1 MMMTHPGWLCNS
13 WESSFRYYTQ
23 LYCYRIKGCWMYV
36 DGWERDTEVMWMK
49 EGREPKQGTTSN
61 ILPWFT
67 REDLLSSSNTSPIGS
82 HILHSPSPTS
92 LSSLS
97 YSISFLLYPSLFLSL
112 SHSITQPDNVATLLL
127 NERHT
132 NATSTHTASVY
143 SHFVSIRKFFIVF
156 VILHYERMKEGKKE
170 RKNGFLVLGSSD
182 QGRWQ
187 TFTVFQHSSR
197 LIQPTDT

>member
-36 DGWERDTEVMWMK
+36 DGEKEIQKRCEWRK
-49 EGREPKQGTTSN
+49 EGNRNKEQLQTSFRDLQEKTSSP
-61 ILPWFT
+61 LPTLHRLDHIYYT
-67 REDLLSSSNTSPIGS
+67 RLLP
-82 HILHSPSPTS
+82 
-92 LSSLS
+92 SLS
-97 YSISFLLYPSLFLSL
+97 YSLSFSPSPLSL
-112 SHSITQPDNVATLLL
+112 SHSIYSITQPDNVATLLL

-156 VILHYERMKEGKKE
+156 FVILHYEGRKEGK
-170 RKNGFLVLGSSD
+170 NGSLVLGSSD

-187 TFTVFQHSSR
+187 TFTVFKHSSR